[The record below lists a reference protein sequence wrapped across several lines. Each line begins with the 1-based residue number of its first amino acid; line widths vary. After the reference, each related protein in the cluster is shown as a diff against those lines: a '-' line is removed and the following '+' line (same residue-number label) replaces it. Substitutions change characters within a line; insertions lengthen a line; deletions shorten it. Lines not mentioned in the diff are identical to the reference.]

1 MRLPGLKTMVQSGRR
16 LRSRF
21 ALGGLILG
29 YHRVAEASASAYGMC
44 VSPAHFAEQLEVVHR
59 HCRPVSLMKLI
70 NGLDD
75 GSLPTRAV
83 ALTFD
88 DGYADVLDQAMP
100 LLEYYAIPA
109 AVFVITGCL
118 GHEFWWDELAHA
130 LIWAKRPTG
139 RLRLR
144 VGGETVAWPLD
155 VSLVGKEER
164 PENRSRLLLELYRRL
179 LPLASAERCC
189 ILAQVREWAGG
200 PPVAHTTGRS
210 LTAAEVQQLASGLVD
225 IGAHTV
231 SHPLLAALSIAL
243 QRSEIHDGKRALEAL
258 LGRPVT
264 GFSYPNGSASP
275 MTRALVQEAGFRHAC
290 GSQPD
295 VARRSSHRYQ
305 LPRFWVPDCDGD
317 DFARWLHPWLPG

>member
-1 MRLPGLKTMVQSGRR
+1 MRLPGLKTLVQSGRW

-21 ALGGLILG
+21 GLGGLILG

-44 VSPAHFAEQLEVVHR
+44 VSPAHFAEQLEGVHR
-59 HCRPVSLMKLI
+59 YCRPVSLVELV

-75 GSLPTRAV
+75 GNLPPRAV

-88 DGYADVLDQAMP
+88 DGYADVLDQARP
-100 LLEYYAIPA
+100 WLEYHAVPA
-109 AVFVITGCL
+109 TVFVITGCL

-144 VGGETVAWPLD
+144 VGGETVAWALD
-155 VSLVGKEER
+155 DSLVGKEER
-164 PENRSRLLLELYRRL
+164 PGNRSRLVSELYRRL
-179 LPLASAERCC
+179 LPLASAERCR
-189 ILAQVREWAGG
+189 ILAQVREWAGD
-200 PPVAHTTGRS
+200 PPVAQATARS
-210 LTAAEVQQLASGLVD
+210 LTAAEVQQLAGGLVD

-231 SHPLLAALSIAL
+231 SHPLLAALPIAL
-243 QRSEIHDGKRALEAL
+243 QRSEIHDGKRTLEAL

-275 MTRALVQEAGFRHAC
+275 TTRALVQEAGFRNAC
-290 GSQPD
+290 GNQPD

-305 LPRFWVPDCDGD
+305 LPRFWVPDGDGD
-317 DFARWLHPWLPG
+317 AFARWLHPWLRG